1 MHVPHGPFRA
11 ILARFRSDESGAIT
25 VESVLWLPIY
35 MLFFA
40 LIADVSMMFH
50 SQAKVTR
57 IVQDANRLASF
68 QVLTDADAVEKN
80 VKARL
85 APFSKNA
92 SVVTTLGTGAVAT
105 TVTMPVTDI
114 AIIGFMGQ
122 LMRFDITVSSMHLVE
137 S

>member
-1 MHVPHGPFRA
+1 M
-11 ILARFRSDESGAIT
+11 
-25 VESVLWLPIY
+25 LWMPIY

-68 QVLTDADAVEKN
+68 QILEDADAVENN

-92 SVVTTLGTGAVAT
+92 SVETTLGSGAVAT
-105 TVTMPVTDI
+105 TVTMPVTDV
-114 AIIGFMGQ
+114 AIIGFVGK
-122 LMRFDITVSSMHLVE
+122 LLEFDITVSSMHLVE

>member
-1 MHVPHGPFRA
+1 MHVPHGPIWA
-11 ILARFRSDESGAIT
+11 TLARFRSDERGAIT
-25 VESVLWLPIY
+25 VESVLWMPIY

-68 QVLTDADAVEKN
+68 QILEDADAVENN

-92 SVVTTLGTGAVAT
+92 SVETTLGSGAVAT
-105 TVTMPVTDI
+105 TVTMPVTDV
-114 AIIGFMGQ
+114 AIIGFVGK
-122 LMRFDITVSSMHLVE
+122 LLEFDITVSSMHLVE